1 MMIGTQQPDRDLWR
15 IRLML
20 AGMLLVLALLAL
32 ALWRVQVGR
41 GDSYLGA
48 LDRQS
53 VRRVRLP
60 GMRGQIF
67 DRSGA
72 ILADNRPSF
81 SLAIYLEEIRQTP
94 GRRTTR
100 EKVNEVIRELA
111 EALERPPEIQ
121 ESDIRIHI
129 ERRLP
134 LPLIAWR
141 DLDQQAMARFA
152 ERASRWPGVD
162 ILPEVVRVYPQGA
175 SVCHVVGYVGR
186 TNMVQDAQTPFN
198 YYNPEMIGRSGVER
212 RFDGILRGQA
222 GGRLLR
228 VDVSGFRFEDLAM
241 QEPEPGGDV
250 QLAIDLQ
257 AQRLAELALRDTV
270 GAVVIMDPNNGDV
283 LAMASSP
290 AYDPN
295 LFVPFIRRDDWIA
308 LMDAPDHPLLNRA
321 AAGTYTPGSIFKP
334 IVAFAALEND
344 KVTPHTT
351 VHCPGYYML
360 GRARI
365 NCWLRRGHG
374 DMDVRASLSH
384 SCNVYYCHIARGMGA
399 PYIYHMAA
407 ALGLGERTGIA
418 LDHEN
423 PGLLPDAAWKRDRFN
438 QGWFDG
444 DTANM
449 SIGQGALLA
458 TPLQM
463 AVVIAAIA
471 NGGNVYQPRLVS
483 GLRASHD
490 DAFRPIPPRVVNHMN
505 WSPRSLELVRG
516 GMYDSVMARDGT
528 GRLARVPG
536 IEMAGKTG
544 TAEFGPKEE
553 GKKRGWMIAYAP
565 FDQPRYA
572 IAFVLDD
579 AESGGLDVAP
589 RVRRMLAGLLG
600 IPLEVSA
607 ERTTGGAHG

>member
-1 MMIGTQQPDRDLWR
+1 MMMIGAQQADRDLWR

-20 AGMLLVLALLAL
+20 GAMLLVFALLAL
-32 ALWRVQVGR
+32 ALWRIQVGR
-41 GDSYLGA
+41 GEAYLGQ
-48 LDRQS
+48 LDQQS

-60 GMRGQIF
+60 GMRGRIF
-67 DRSGA
+67 DRDGE

-81 SLAIYLEEIRQTP
+81 SLALYLEEIRQIP
-94 GRRTTR
+94 GRRSTR
-100 EKVNEVIRELA
+100 DKANDLIRELA
-111 EALERPPEIQ
+111 EALGRPPEIT
-121 ESDIRIHI
+121 EAEIVTHI
-129 ERRLP
+129 QRRLP

-141 DLDQQAMARFA
+141 DLDQQALARFA
-152 ERASRWPGVD
+152 ERSAQWPGVD
-162 ILPEVVRVYPQGA
+162 ILPEVVRVYPQGSFA
-175 SVCHVVGYVGR
+175 SHIVGYVGR

-212 RFDGILRGQA
+212 RFDGVLRGQA

-228 VDVSGFRFEDLAM
+228 VDVSGFRFEDLAL
-241 QEPEPGGDV
+241 QDPAPGSDV
-250 QLAIDLQ
+250 RLAIDSK

-270 GAVVIMDPNNGDV
+270 GAVVIMDPDNGDV

-308 LMDAPDHPLLNRA
+308 LMDEPDHPLLNRA

-334 IVAFAALEND
+334 IVAFAALENN
-344 KVTPHTT
+344 KVASHTT
-351 VHCPGYYML
+351 VYCPGYYML

-374 DMDVRASLSH
+374 DMDLRASLSH
-384 SCNVYYCHIARGMGA
+384 SCNVYYCHVARGMGA
-399 PYIYHMAA
+399 PFIYHMAT
-407 ALGLGERTGIA
+407 ALGLGQQTHIA

-423 PGLLPDAAWKRDRFN
+423 AGLVPDAAWKRNRFN

-449 SIGQGALLA
+449 SIGQGPLLV

-463 AVVIAAIA
+463 AVVTATIA
-471 NGGNVYQPRLVS
+471 NGGTVLQPRLVS
-483 GLRASHD
+483 GLRAPYEQE
-490 DAFRPIPPRVVNHMN
+490 FRPIPPRVANQMN
-505 WSPRSLELVRG
+505 WSRHSLELVRG
-516 GMYDSVMARDGT
+516 GMVDAVMARDGT

-544 TAEFGPKEE
+544 TAEYGPKEE

-565 FDQPRYA
+565 VDEPKYA

-579 AESGGLDVAP
+579 ADSGGMDVAP
-589 RVRRMLAGLLG
+589 RIRRILSGLLG
-600 IPLEVSA
+600 VTLDTAHEA
-607 ERTTGGAHG
+607 TGGGHG